1 MTAPMDVILIHGMAR
16 TRFSLLLLSLRLRR
30 AGHRV
35 HFLDYVPAFESL
47 EHASARLADLVA
59 RKIQPRPY
67 ALVGHSLGS
76 VIIRN
81 ALTRM
86 ADHPPQ
92 AAYFLAPPMI
102 ACRAAKF
109 FQRFRVYRIVT
120 REMGALLAQDEFMRR
135 LPIPRNTRIYVGTA
149 GPRRRWLPFEYE
161 VNDGILLA
169 SEAVGD
175 STAEVQMVRSSHTM
189 IMNRRFIAAD
199 IAASL
204 AALT

>member
-1 MTAPMDVILIHGMAR
+1 MDIILIHGMAR
-16 TRFSLLLLSLRLRR
+16 TRFSLLLLSLRLHR

-35 HFLDYVPAFESL
+35 HFLDYVPALQSL
-47 EHASARLADLVA
+47 EHASSRLANLVA
-59 RKIQPRPY
+59 RKVRPRPY
-67 ALVGHSLGS
+67 AVVTHSLGS
-76 VIIRN
+76 VIVRH
-81 ALTRM
+81 ALPRL
-86 ADHPPQ
+86 AGHAPR

-109 FQRFRVYRIVT
+109 FLRFRLYRIVT

-135 LPIPRNTRIYVGTA
+135 LPIPPKTRIYVGTA
-149 GPRRRWLPFEYE
+149 GPRRRWLPFGNE

-175 STAEVQMVRSSHTM
+175 GTAQMQMVRSSHTM
-189 IMNRRFIAAD
+189 IMNRRFVAAD

-204 AALT
+204 AALA

>member
-1 MTAPMDVILIHGMAR
+1 MTAPMDIVLIHGMAR
-16 TRFSLLLLSLRLRR
+16 TRSSLLLLSHRLRR

-35 HFLDYVPAFESL
+35 HFLDYVPAL
-47 EHASARLADLVA
+47 ETLDRASRRLANLVT

-67 ALVGHSLGS
+67 AVVTHSLGS
-76 VIIRN
+76 VIVRH
-81 ALTRM
+81 ALPRL
-86 ADHPPQ
+86 ADHPPR

-109 FQRFRVYRIVT
+109 FLRSRVYRMLT

-149 GPRRRWLPFEYE
+149 GPRLRWLPFGHE

-175 STAEVQMVRSSHTM
+175 GIAQVQMVRSSHTM
-189 IMNRRFIAAD
+189 IMNRRAVAD
-199 IAASL
+199 DIVGNL
-204 AALT
+204 AAMT